1 MKKTLLAGLVT
12 GTVLQL
18 SGCMPVYTAAPTPT
32 KIEYKGVHPLILK
45 QQQPAS
51 NITYLT
57 INGAYYELPNECL
70 LIRTYGDMADNRQ
83 FGDDAES
90 RNYGDMADD
99 RKFGDDA
106 ESRSYGDD
114 AESRQFG
121 DDAESRK
128 FGDDAESRN
137 YGDMADNRQFGDD
150 AESRSFGDDAES
162 REFGDDAESRNY
174 GDMADNRQFGDDAES
189 RSFGDD
195 AESREFGGLA
205 TQFRCL
211 KVQNINKVVVSG
223 FMGHESILVNNGVS
237 FSGYERDGKTIL
249 LKF

>member
-12 GTVLQL
+12 GAVLQL
-18 SGCMPVYTAAPTPT
+18 SGCIPAYTAATTPT
-32 KIEYKGVHPLILK
+32 KTIYKGVHPLTLK
-45 QQQPAS
+45 QQKPAS

-70 LIRTYGDMADNRQ
+70 LIRSYGDMADNRQ

-99 RKFGDDA
+99 RKFGDDV

-114 AESRQFG
+114 AERREFG
-121 DDAESRK
+121 DDAESRE

-137 YGDMADNRQFGDD
+137 YGDMADNRQ
-150 AESRSFGDDAES
+150 FGDDAES

-195 AESREFGGLA
+195 AESREFGGVA

-211 KVQNINKVVVSG
+211 KIQNINKVVVSG
-223 FMGHESILVNNGVS
+223 FIGQETILVNNGTS